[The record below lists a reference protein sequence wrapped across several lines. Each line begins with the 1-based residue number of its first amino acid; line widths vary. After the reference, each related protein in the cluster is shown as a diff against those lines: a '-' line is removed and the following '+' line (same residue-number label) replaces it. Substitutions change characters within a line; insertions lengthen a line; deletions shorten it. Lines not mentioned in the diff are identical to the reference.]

1 MQSLDVQDAAVV
13 PDSCDETQPVLS
25 ALDTS
30 CAVVSELCEDDSV
43 QSTFL
48 EGVRFLA
55 RAISRSADSVVHST
69 SDASTS
75 TPSMGSQSIL
85 ETSELIQE
93 YTRL

>member
-13 PDSCDETQPVLS
+13 PDSCDETQPVLGVV
-25 ALDTS
+25 DTS
-30 CAVVSELCEDDSV
+30 CAVASELCENDSA
-43 QSTFL
+43 QNIFL

-69 SDASTS
+69 TDASTF
-75 TPSMGSQSIL
+75 TPSVGSQRIL
-85 ETSELIQE
+85 EASKLIQE